1 VQEEIQAEAGQDD
14 LARILIESEEQIVL
28 DRSGLSDYVLFGL
41 RGSKPEGFFVYRHS
55 NAAFLNGCLV
65 GMMSELCLNAQ
76 KHPHDLIDGFLT
88 LDSHR
93 DKIPSISYLALSQ
106 MEPMDHRQ
114 VFRVFIGNNSE
125 TLLEFDDVTMY
136 VFMGTGENGP
146 ASSFN
151 CDGAF
156 LMGSVAEG
164 ADQLAAVCQRPYPD
178 AIQDICQQAIGCLQD
193 EFAE

>member
-1 VQEEIQAEAGQDD
+1 MQDENQIEVEQEEM
-14 LARILIESEEQIVL
+14 ARILIESEEQIVL

-65 GMMSELCLNAQ
+65 GMMAELCLNAQ
-76 KHPHDLIDGFLT
+76 KQPQDLIDGFLT
-88 LDSHR
+88 LDSYR
-93 DKIPSISYLALSQ
+93 EKIPNISYLALSQ

-114 VFRVFIGNNSE
+114 VFRVFIGKSLE

-136 VFMGTGENGP
+136 VFMGTGESGP

-156 LMGSVAEG
+156 LMGSLAEG
-164 ADQLAAVCQRPYPD
+164 ADQLAAACQRPYAD
-178 AIQDICQQAIGCLQD
+178 VVHDISQQAVGCLQD
-193 EFAE
+193 

>member
-1 VQEEIQAEAGQDD
+1 MQDENQIEVEQEEM
-14 LARILIESEEQIVL
+14 ARILIESEEQIVL

-65 GMMSELCLNAQ
+65 GMMAELCLNAQ
-76 KHPHDLIDGFLT
+76 KQPQDLIDGFLT
-88 LDSHR
+88 LDSYR
-93 DKIPSISYLALSQ
+93 EKIPNISYLALSQ

-114 VFRVFIGNNSE
+114 VFRVFIGKSLE

-136 VFMGTGENGP
+136 VFMGTGESGP

-156 LMGSVAEG
+156 LMGSLAEG
-164 ADQLAAVCQRPYPD
+164 VDQLAAACQRPYAD
-178 AIQDICQQAIGCLQD
+178 VVHDISQQAVGCLQD
-193 EFAE
+193 